1 MFVSLKK
8 NKGPNKRHF
17 THFTHSLHFH
27 NWLGGVVPH
36 SLPTTSGVGGRQ
48 RRVREA
54 GALTGYGAPA
64 VSTPGLGSRARP
76 GGGWAQRLRCTGC
89 QHCGSGLARFARS
102 PSGLKKKSRPPK
114 QLGFFLNVKQKLK
127 FCMKNWKPSYLL
139 GFWKKIPTPNFNKL
153 LNP

>member
-1 MFVSLKK
+1 MD
-8 NKGPNKRHF
+8 HF
-17 THFTHSLHFH
+17 SLHFTSLFTSLHFFTH
-27 NWLGGVVPH
+27 NWLGGVVPWT
-36 SLPTTSGVGGRQ
+36 LPTTSGVGGRQ

-64 VSTPGLGSRARP
+64 VSTPGLGSCASRARP

-102 PSGLKKKSRPPK
+102 PSGLKKILTPKTIGILFKTKSK
-114 QLGFFLNVKQKLK
+114 KLK
-127 FCMKNWKPSYLL
+127 FCMKNWKPSYLW